1 MKKGILCSLAL
12 ISMLNAKCNIVRYDE
27 DSTHYIYDLSCKSII
42 GDYENKNTTKENII
56 HEAKVKL
63 SEKLNSIIISSVKTE
78 KMNNIEN
85 GFVDHNIEVITP
97 ALNNVNVVHEEITN
111 QIMNVE
117 LSIRVVKKFVTD
129 YKNKL
134 NTEAKVTTPLLPQQS
149 NSAIKNEI
157 MAKEQQ
163 RLNAEERANK
173 TAKFSEK
180 VSNNIINGTLMNNIN
195 ITKNVIRT
203 YTHNDF
209 RAWSAMKDKGSSSVF
224 AEVKT
229 SIIINKDNF
238 NTINE
243 SDSLSS
249 LPKRRS
255 LFTETEQILG
265 NNSEFIRSS
274 YCRDGISGSFISVD
288 AVLEFENT
296 GKKQI
301 IYLPIKNCSNIEITE
316 YIRDAREY
324 QPVRLLRFEIHKSID
339 ERASMAVEEAKLNYI
354 NERELEEQ
362 KRIEDE
368 NKMYQGHVRRVISDV
383 WNKID
388 FGPTDKNNILEQR
401 CTIQFTINRQGLAK
415 YEIISITEN
424 EFYKAKVQE
433 FLTKI
438 QKKHFPVNF
447 VNSQAEYFEMQ
458 VFFSLLQ

>member
-1 MKKGILCSLAL
+1 MMKSILYSLIL
-12 ISMLNAKCNIVRYDE
+12 ISMLNAECNIVRYDE
-27 DSTHYIYDLSCKSII
+27 DDTNYIYDLSCKSII

-63 SEKLNSIIISSVKTE
+63 SEKLNSIIVSSVKTE
-78 KMNNIEN
+78 KMNNAEN
-85 GFVDHNIEVITP
+85 GYVEHNIEVITP

-134 NTEAKVTTPLLPQQS
+134 STEAKVTTPLLPQQN

-157 MAKEQQ
+157 MTKEQQ

-173 TAKFSEK
+173 TAKFNEK
-180 VSNNIINGTLMNNIN
+180 VNNNIINGTLMNNIN

-229 SIIINKDNF
+229 SIIINPDNRK
-238 NTINE
+238 TINDLE
-243 SDSLSS
+243 SLSN
-249 LPKRRS
+249 LPRRSS
-255 LFTETEQILG
+255 LFTETGQIP
-265 NNSEFIRSS
+265 NNQTDFIRSS
-274 YCRDGISGSFISVD
+274 YCRDGISGSFISID
-288 AVLEFENT
+288 AVLEFENL
-296 GKKQI
+296 GKKQT
-301 IYLPIKNCSNIEITE
+301 IYLPIGKCTNIEITE

-324 QPVRLLRFEIHKSID
+324 EPVKLLRFEIHKSND
-339 ERASMAVEEAKLNYI
+339 ERVAIANEEAKLNYI
-354 NERELEEQ
+354 KERELEEQ

-368 NKMYQGHVRRVISDV
+368 NKMYQGHVQEILSRI

-388 FGPTDKNNILEQR
+388 FGPTDKNNMLEQR
-401 CTIQFTINRQGLAK
+401 CTIKFTINRQGLAK
-415 YEIISITEN
+415 YEIVSITEN

-433 FLTKI
+433 FLTRI
-438 QKKHFPVNF
+438 QKKQFPVNF
-447 VNSQAEYFEMQ
+447 RNGKAEYFEVQ
-458 VFFSLLQ
+458 VFFSLIM